1 MNEKSSDEIKRVGI
15 LISEDMKN
23 KWQNFAEENDF
34 STLSMLIRKAV
45 NLYIDKSSIISR
57 LENISRL
64 THDLK
69 EPLTSIQ
76 GYSQL
81 ILENE
86 ADNLDPRILLK
97 IREILSQSKYLEKLI
112 NEINVDYTQDKSD
125 YDILVI
131 DDDNPTID
139 VLSDY
144 FESKG
149 ITCLG
154 VNTGLRGLEELRRG
168 IPKLILLDIILPDIS
183 GYEICKKIKANN
195 NIRKIPIFYITA
207 ISEADVS
214 KRLEETEA
222 DGFLLKPFKFDQFE
236 ILSKY
241 LKE

>member
-112 NEINVDYTQDKSD
+112 NE
-125 YDILVI
+125 
-131 DDDNPTID
+131 
-139 VLSDY
+139 
-144 FESKG
+144 
-149 ITCLG
+149 
-154 VNTGLRGLEELRRG
+154 
-168 IPKLILLDIILPDIS
+168 
-183 GYEICKKIKANN
+183 
-195 NIRKIPIFYITA
+195 
-207 ISEADVS
+207 
-214 KRLEETEA
+214 
-222 DGFLLKPFKFDQFE
+222 
-236 ILSKY
+236 
-241 LKE
+241 